1 MRKLLLLF
9 TFVTL
14 SLVAFAQ
21 DPVVS
26 ITTVKANQK
35 VKNSA
40 YFDTQTAYI
49 GEANSSKT
57 WSTYGFSN
65 NNNGWDNIRC
75 GSKGNTT
82 VPNTNGYT
90 ATFTTDFSIAEA
102 INKVT
107 VELGRFQTGN
117 NNIISSLKLLIAS
130 SADMTDAISYE
141 ITDVAAFTALAK
153 NGTTTF
159 TFNLTTP
166 KANQYYQIGIA
177 TPKTGANGVCGLLK
191 VEYYGEVQAG
201 TVAAPI
207 ITLGDNNMVTISQE
221 DGGETYYTTNGDTP
235 STASTPY
242 NAPFAI
248 SGKTTVKAIAY
259 VDGEASPVTSKTL
272 TPNTVANI
280 AKFINLEPTEA
291 TKINAPVT
299 AIYQNGRNLYI
310 KDADDN
316 YILAYNDSDLASI
329 KDQFTNGDVISF
341 ISGTYKSQNGLPE
354 MIPTAVGEKT
364 SGTAVEP
371 NAELNISDIDASMLN
386 QYVTFENVSITA
398 QSKANTYTMADA
410 DGNEITIFNTFS
422 NSQYYN
428 VVEIPEGEGF
438 TVTGFVSCYS
448 TTIQITP
455 ISVTGGTVMETVATP
470 VINPEGGDLTIG
482 DKITI
487 TCATEGASI
496 YYTTEDETPDAT
508 SIPYTG
514 EITFSE
520 AMTIRAIAIKDGMLP
535 SDVAT
540 ATFTVYDPNKLKA
553 TFDFTNATTLTQQTT
568 NIEAPAEVS
577 TGTEIGGKT
586 FTEGY
591 ISMTV
596 TNPESGSSA
605 KWFYGLKSGYSALQC
620 RLYSGC
626 NITVSA
632 IDNYTIK
639 SIVFTQDTKLTND
652 WPAETKLTV
661 TTNVDGKNGSWSDK
675 EWTAPESE
683 NVTTVSFTPAAKM
696 FFSTM
701 TVTYGPSNLGA
712 IDDIFGDA
720 DANAPVEYYNLQGIR
735 VAADNLT
742 PGFYVVRQGS
752 KTAKVLIRK

>member
-1 MRKLLLLF
+1 MVCFGYSYAETVTITMKGLTSDKNV
-9 TFVTL
+9 TF
-14 SLVAFAQ
+14 
-21 DPVVS
+21 
-26 ITTVKANQK
+26 
-35 VKNSA
+35 
-40 YFDTQTAYI
+40 
-49 GEANSSKT
+49 
-57 WSTYGFSN
+57 
-65 NNNGWDNIRC
+65 
-75 GSKGNTT
+75 
-82 VPNTNGYT
+82 
-90 ATFTTDFSIAEA
+90 
-102 INKVT
+102 
-107 VELGRFQTGN
+107 
-117 NNIISSLKLLIAS
+117 
-130 SADMTDAISYE
+130 
-141 ITDVAAFTALAK
+141 
-153 NGTTTF
+153 GTTTLSNIGSF
-159 TFNLTTP
+159 QSDGFKFEPGKSSGTDAGYNKAGDVRIYAGTWLTITAPAGANITAIAFNLSTQGKSVQPEVTVD
-166 KANQYYQIGIA
+166 NGTIA
-177 TPKTGANGVCGLLK
+177 TQSKGASTIDWSGASNSIKFTVASGANK
-191 VEYYGEVQAG
+191 YGTGSGNGQLAFNSV
-201 TVAAPI
+201 TITYTLSDSNVAAPTI
-207 ITLGDNNMVTISQE
+207 SLGDNNMVSISQE
-221 DGGETYYTTNGDTP
+221 DGADIYYTTNGDTP
-235 STASTPY
+235 SAASTPY
-242 NAPFAI
+242 NVPFAI

-259 VDGEASPVTSKTL
+259 VDGEASPVTSKAL

-280 AKFINLEPTEA
+280 AEFINLEPTEA

-299 AIYQNGRNLYI
+299 AIYQNGKNLYI

-316 YILAYNDSDLASI
+316 FILVFGTVSGATDV
-329 KDQFTNGDVISF
+329 QNGDVFSF
-341 ISGTYKSQNGLPE
+341 ITGTYSPFRGLPE
-354 MIPTAVGEKT
+354 LVPTAI
-364 SGTAVEP
+364 GTKSAGTEVDPYEV
-371 NAELNISDIDASMLN
+371 NLTDIDGSMLN
-386 QYVTFENVSITA
+386 QYVVLSDVAI
-398 QSKANTYTMADA
+398 TYTGTDNKSYTIADA
-410 DGNEITIFNTFS
+410 DGNTLALYNNFYDGNTS
-422 NSQYYN
+422 GYT

-438 TVTGFVSCYS
+438 TVYGFVS
-448 TTIQITP
+448 TNNGTP
-455 ISVTGGTVMETVATP
+455 QLQPILVEGGVEMETVATP

-540 ATFTVYDPNKLKA
+540 ATFTVYDPNKLEA
-553 TFDFTNATTLTQQTT
+553 TFDFSNATTLTQQTT

-639 SIVFTQDTKLTND
+639 SIVFTQDDKLTND
-652 WPAETKLTV
+652 WPTSTKLTV
-661 TTNVDGKNGSWSDK
+661 TTNIDGQSGTWSGK

-683 NVTTVSFTPAAKM
+683 NVTTVSFTPTAKM

-701 TVTYGPSNLGA
+701 TVTYGPSSLGA

>member
-26 ITTVKANQK
+26 ITTVKANQ
-35 VKNSA
+35 
-40 YFDTQTAYI
+40 I
-49 GEANSSKT
+49 GEVSNYTSSFKIGVTNESQT
-57 WSTYGFSN
+57 WTVSKFN
-65 NNNGWDNIRC
+65 NNKNGWDNIRC
-75 GSKGNTT
+75 GSTSNTAIAT
-82 VPNTNGYT
+82 V
-90 ATFTTDFSIAEA
+90 TTDFAITAA
-102 INKVT
+102 INKV
-107 VELGRFQTGN
+107 
-117 NNIISSLKLLIAS
+117 SLKVMRYQNNTDKPNSITLKVAAS
-130 SADMTDAISYE
+130 SDMVNATSYTVSDLTPFTNLKYSASGAASTDANTGTIDIAIDTPTPNMYYQLE
-141 ITDVAAFTALAK
+141 FDMPKTAK
-153 NGTTTF
+153 NGI
-159 TFNLTTP
+159 L
-166 KANQYYQIGIA
+166 
-177 TPKTGANGVCGLLK
+177 GL
-191 VEYYGEVQAG
+191 VQVDYYGEVQAG

-207 ITLGDNNMVTISQE
+207 ITLGDNNMVSISQE
-221 DGGETYYTTNGDTP
+221 DGADIYYTTNGDTP
-235 STASTPY
+235 SAASTPY

-259 VDGEASPVTSKTL
+259 VDGEASPVTSKAL

-280 AKFINLEPTEA
+280 AEFINLAPTGA

-316 YILAYNDSDLASI
+316 YILTYNDSDLASI

-354 MIPTAVGEKT
+354 IIPIAVGEKT

-540 ATFTVYDPNKLKA
+540 ATFTVYDPNKLEA
-553 TFDFTNATTLTQQTT
+553 TFDFTANGKITEQTSANIAPSTVQKEEDANNIDNITLTD
-568 NIEAPAEVS
+568 
-577 TGTEIGGKT
+577 
-586 FTEGY
+586 GY
-591 ISMTV
+591 ISLSFAKNDADTNPRWWANATNGNHCRTYAKNTFTV
-596 TNPESGSSA
+596 KADNGYQINAISFTQTKGSTDWNVSVATNLNTTATELSTKEWTSPESGVTEVTFTATA
-605 KWFYGLKSGYSALQC
+605 KC
-620 RLYSGC
+620 
-626 NITVSA
+626 
-632 IDNYTIK
+632 
-639 SIVFTQDTKLTND
+639 
-652 WPAETKLTV
+652 
-661 TTNVDGKNGSWSDK
+661 
-675 EWTAPESE
+675 
-683 NVTTVSFTPAAKM
+683 
-696 FFSTM
+696 FFGTM
-701 TVTYGPSNLGA
+701 TVTYGPSSLGA

-720 DANAPVEYYNLQGIR
+720 DADAPVEYYNLQGIR